1 MKKSNACL
9 SLFLVIML
17 ARTVSAFSLDPALTY
32 WVRGT
37 ISTNHY
43 VNISQ
48 VSTPYG
54 DGVSVNT
61 FNYPGAYELG
71 YDFFAYY
78 NETFIVPPTGRILV
92 NGYFSYNDVT
102 PHPDRKY
109 LALYILAPDLSG
121 YLVNA
126 TRILDYTH
134 GDNPGVWYFRSAVVS
149 GLAPGEK
156 YKIAFG
162 RGDLCD
168 MDRRLE
174 ASWAGVEITSCR
186 ILKVPND
193 YPSIQQAINAA
204 SAGDEVQVASGT
216 YTEHLAI
223 NKNALSLVGQGIG
236 ATIVDAGRASEP
248 VSPAF
253 DVTGKGVLLSGFSIR
268 NSILAEGI
276 VAHGE
281 GVEIANNE
289 ISNCT
294 IGVKAFGSDSRIVK
308 NSIHDN
314 LEGIWIES
322 NVENCTLYHNSL
334 FNNTQHVYLQPPFQG
349 ASNWTNGCEG
359 NYWDNSTNVDSNGDG
374 IVDNPYVVN
383 QSNIDSYPLMSR
395 YLCGDVNHDGKVD
408 VKDVARVARA
418 FGSYPGHA
426 SWNPHAD
433 INEDGKIDV
442 RDVAA
447 TCIRFGSHL

>member
-1 MKKSNACL
+1 MKKAISL
-9 SLFLVIML
+9 LFLLIIIL
-17 ARTVSAFSLDPALTY
+17 ANAVSAFSLDSALTN
-32 WVRGT
+32 WVKGT
-37 ISTNHY
+37 ISTSHY

-48 VSTPYG
+48 ISTPYG

-109 LALYILAPDLSG
+109 LAVYFLTPDLSG

-126 TRILDYTH
+126 TRILDYTR
-134 GDNPGVWYFRSAVVS
+134 GDNPGVWYFRSRVVS
-149 GLAPGEK
+149 GLTPGEK
-156 YKIAFG
+156 YRIAFG

-174 ASWAGVEITSCR
+174 ASWTGVEITSCR
-186 ILKVPND
+186 ILEVPND
-193 YPSIQQAINAA
+193 YPSIQQAIDAS
-204 SAGDEVQVASGT
+204 SAGDEIQVAAGT
-216 YTEHLAI
+216 YPEHLVV
-223 NKNALSLVGQGIG
+223 NKDTLNIIGQGSG
-236 ATIVDAGRASEP
+236 VAVVDAGRAGEP
-248 VSPAF
+248 ISPAIY
-253 DVTGKGVLLSGFSIR
+253 VTGKDVLLSGFTVR
-268 NSILAEGI
+268 NSLLAEGI
-276 VAHGE
+276 VVYGE
-281 GVEIANNE
+281 GVDMVENE
-289 ISNCT
+289 IWNCT
-294 IGVKAFGSDSRIVK
+294 VGVEVFNSDGRIVK

-314 LEGIWIES
+314 LEGIWMES

-359 NYWDNSTNVDSNGDG
+359 NYWDNSTTVDSNGDG
-374 IVDNPYVVN
+374 IVDNPYVIN
-383 QSNIDSYPLMSR
+383 PINIDNCPLMSR
-395 YLCGDVNHDGKVD
+395 YLRGDVNHDGKVD
-408 VKDVARVARA
+408 VRDVARVAKA

-433 INEDGKIDV
+433 INEDLKIDV